1 MALDA
6 MVKVALPPH
15 SVKVQSTNGI
25 SVQHTIRAYRN
36 EKGKPARGKEI
47 RQKILNQANV
57 WKMRE
62 YFCIS
67 LFSYCTIGAKDPL
80 KPAAPT

>member
-15 SVKVQSTNGI
+15 SVKVQSKNGI
-25 SVQHTIRAYRN
+25 SVQYSIRAYHN

-47 RQKILNQANV
+47 RREILTQANV

-62 YFCIS
+62 YWM
-67 LFSYCTIGAKDPL
+67 TM
-80 KPAAPT
+80 